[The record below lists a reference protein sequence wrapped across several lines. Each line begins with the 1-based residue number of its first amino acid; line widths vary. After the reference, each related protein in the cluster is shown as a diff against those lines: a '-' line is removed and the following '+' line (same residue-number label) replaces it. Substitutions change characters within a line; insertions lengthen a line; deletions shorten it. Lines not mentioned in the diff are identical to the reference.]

1 MDVTETTFDAE
12 VIERSREVPVIV
24 DFWAAWCGP
33 CRQLTPIL
41 EQAVER
47 RDGAVVLAKVDI
59 DANPNLAQQHRV
71 MSIPLVKGFRDGSAV
86 AEFVGLQPPP
96 AIEAFIDRLVPSE
109 VNRLVSEG
117 DEASL
122 REAIAL
128 DPGHVGARV
137 ALARLLLGEGRHDEV
152 PEVLE
157 PVAFDQGAAA
167 LLSRVRLAA
176 VDQPDV
182 QAGLAALDRGQ
193 TEQGLGHLVDAVRLA
208 DPELREDLRQALL
221 GVFAELGEHH
231 PLSVRFRRRLAQAL
245 YSELELLPAG
255 QAGDAGALRGP
266 GRSRILAP
274 GGDPQPG
281 PGAALAPLPRRARP
295 PAAGR
300 PRARRRHGHRR
311 RRGRAGRAVRLPRH
325 RRSTRARPC
334 SPRRAVSSPSGA
346 SRTGWSSCAA
356 RPRRCPSPTPAS
368 TASR

>member
-1 MDVTETTFDAE
+1 VDVTEATFDAE

-59 DANPNLAQQHRV
+59 DANPTLAQAYRV
-71 MSIPLVKGFRDGSAV
+71 MSIPLVKGFRDGGAV
-86 AEFVGLQPPP
+86 AEFVGLQPPA
-96 AIEAFIDRLVPSE
+96 AIEAFLDRLVPSE
-109 VNRLVSEG
+109 VDRLVSEG

-122 REAIAL
+122 REAIARE
-128 DPGHVGARV
+128 PGHVGARV
-137 ALARLLLGEGRHDEV
+137 ALARLLRDEGRDDEV

-157 PVAFDQGAAA
+157 PVGFDQGAAA

-193 TEQGLGHLVDAVRLA
+193 TEQGLGHLLDAVRIA
-208 DPELREDLRQALL
+208 EPELREDLRQALL

-245 YSELELLPAG
+245 Y
-255 QAGDAGALRGP
+255 
-266 GRSRILAP
+266 
-274 GGDPQPG
+274 
-281 PGAALAPLPRRARP
+281 
-295 PAAGR
+295 
-300 PRARRRHGHRR
+300 
-311 RRGRAGRAVRLPRH
+311 
-325 RRSTRARPC
+325 
-334 SPRRAVSSPSGA
+334 
-346 SRTGWSSCAA
+346 
-356 RPRRCPSPTPAS
+356 
-368 TASR
+368 